1 VPADVAALTIF
12 SPPQASNHF
21 CIMNFWDQR
30 FAEPGFKYGTEPNAF
45 VQQQAARLKPGS
57 RVLLPGDGEGRNGV
71 WLAQQGHHVTSVDLS
86 AVGLKKAADLA
97 AQRGVQLTTQQVDLA
112 HWAPEPEQFDA
123 VMIVFTHLPES
134 FRRDAHR
141 RLALGLKPGGR
152 LVMEAFHP
160 EQMRHTSGGPRDVDM
175 LYSAEQLSDDF
186 AGLLAPEHVW
196 HGEIALAEGP
206 GHQGPAVVTRW
217 TGLKL

>member
-1 VPADVAALTIF
+1 MATPKISAPPLADRPHRT
-12 SPPQASNHF
+12 
-21 CIMNFWDQR
+21 MNFWDQR

-45 VQQQAARLKPGS
+45 VQQQAAHLAPGS

-86 AVGLKKAADLA
+86 AVGLKKASELA
-97 AQRGVQLTTQQVDLA
+97 AKRGVTLTTERVDLA
-112 HWAPEPEQFDA
+112 HWVPPPGSFDA
-123 VMIVFTHLPES
+123 VLIVFTHLPES

-141 RLALGLKPGGR
+141 RLAQGLKPGGR
-152 LVMEAFHP
+152 LVVEAFHP
-160 EQMRHTSGGPRDVDM
+160 EQMRYSSGGPRDVTM

-186 AGLLAPEHVW
+186 AGLLVPEHVW
-196 HGEIALAEGP
+196 HGEVTLSEGP
-206 GHQGPAVVTRW
+206 GHQGLAVVTRW